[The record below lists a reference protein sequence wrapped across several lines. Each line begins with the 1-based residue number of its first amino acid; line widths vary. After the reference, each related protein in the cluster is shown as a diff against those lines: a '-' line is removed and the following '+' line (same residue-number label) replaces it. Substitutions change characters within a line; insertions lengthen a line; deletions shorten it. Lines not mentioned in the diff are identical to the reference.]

1 MEIAREYVDVCFE
14 RASYEEAYNAL
25 IEIPNKLRK
34 LRDDIF
40 NYNRQH
46 NLYAL
51 VSAGRN
57 IIDSMLWRI
66 QEKEFEGSR
75 FSDELKY
82 KWVVWAV
89 SDTYN
94 DLVRLSTDLEL
105 GLEVYDEALFDLY
118 NRR

>member
-1 MEIAREYVDVCFE
+1 MEIARTYIDVCFE
-14 RASYEEAYNAL
+14 RTSYEEAYTKL
-25 IEIPNKLRK
+25 IEIPNKLKK

-51 VSAGRN
+51 VSAEHN
-57 IIDSMLWRI
+57 IIDSMLYRI
-66 QEKEFEGSR
+66 QDKEFEGSR
-75 FSDELKY
+75 FSNELKY
-82 KWVVWAV
+82 KWVVWAI